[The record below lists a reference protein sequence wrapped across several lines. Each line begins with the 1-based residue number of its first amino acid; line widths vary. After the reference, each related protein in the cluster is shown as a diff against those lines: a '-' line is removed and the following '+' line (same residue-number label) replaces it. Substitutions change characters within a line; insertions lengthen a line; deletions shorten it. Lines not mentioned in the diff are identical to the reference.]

1 MKRQLTVLT
10 IVLSL
15 LTFGLGNL
23 DASAAPARR
32 ANSKTVNITGTAN
45 GAQVFTGTFTVT
57 RFTHKGNQ
65 LLAEG
70 TLKGTLTKPSSGDAH
85 HAAVPQ
91 EINQQVTMP
100 ARIAK
105 GTCEILSLQ
114 LGPLDL
120 DLLGL
125 RVQLSQVNLDIT
137 AEPGSGNLL
146 GNLLCAVAKL
156 LDGPGVANAIGRIV
170 NLLNQILNALG

>member
-1 MKRQLTVLT
+1 MKRQMIVLS

-15 LTFGLGNL
+15 LTFGTAGLNSS
-23 DASAAPARR
+23 ASAAPAPV
-32 ANSKTVNITGTAN
+32 ANTKTVNVTGAAN
-45 GAQVFTGTFTVT
+45 GTQVFTGTFTIT
-57 RFTHKGNQ
+57 RFTHKGKQ

-70 TLKGTLTKPSSGDAH
+70 ELKGTLTKPAAGDLN
-85 HAAVPQ
+85 HAAAPQ
-91 EINQQVTMP
+91 QISQPVTMP
-100 ARIAK
+100 AAVSK
-105 GTCEILSLQ
+105 GSCEILSLT

-156 LDGPGVANAIGRIV
+156 LDGGVAIGRLV
-170 NLLNQILNALG
+170 TLLNQILAALG